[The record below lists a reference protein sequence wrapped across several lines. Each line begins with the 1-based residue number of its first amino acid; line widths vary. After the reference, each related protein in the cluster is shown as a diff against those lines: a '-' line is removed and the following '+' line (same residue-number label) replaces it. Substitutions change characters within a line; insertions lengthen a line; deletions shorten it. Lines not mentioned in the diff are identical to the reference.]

1 MLIKVL
7 FAQEKES
14 YPGEYAPTALE
25 VVTEYDYDENPDW
38 LDKILIKYRNTPEYT
53 HVAVIDIE
61 INDEDLDARLYP
73 NETTIDGKIVK

>member
-1 MLIKVL
+1 MLIKVI

-25 VVTEYDYDENPDW
+25 VVTEYDYDENSDW
-38 LDKILIKYRNTPEYT
+38 LDKKLIKYRNTPEYT

-61 INDEDLDARLYP
+61 IKDEDLDARLFP

>member
-1 MLIKVL
+1 MLIKVI
-7 FAQEKES
+7 FAQEVES
-14 YPGEYAPTALE
+14 YPEEYAPTALE
-25 VVTEYDYDENPDW
+25 VVTEYDYDENPEW
-38 LDKILIKYRNTPEYT
+38 LDKKLIKYRNTPEYT